1 MDLDSEH
8 LGIPDTDYSCTINMP
23 SSEFS
28 RICRDMSIMGD
39 SVLVCTTKE
48 GVKFSAKGDLG
59 QGRVFHKII
68 YRWFLWK
75 KNACFS

>member
-1 MDLDSEH
+1 
-8 LGIPDTDYSCTINMP
+8 MP

-39 SVLVCTTKE
+39 SVLLCTTKE

-59 QGRVFHKII
+59 QGIYYFHIKSILLLE
-68 YRWFLWK
+68 YFR
-75 KNACFS
+75 

>member
-1 MDLDSEH
+1 
-8 LGIPDTDYSCTINMP
+8 MP
-23 SSEFS
+23 SSEFA

-59 QGRVFHKII
+59 QGI
-68 YRWFLWK
+68 LL
-75 KNACFS
+75 